1 MEHRLASGL
10 MNRRAFLGSGGA
22 IIVGFSLIGRAV
34 AQVAAPPSAAPAEP
48 EKPEKLPGALDD
60 APFLDS
66 WIRIDAEGITVFT
79 GKAELGQG
87 IRTALLQ
94 CAAEEL
100 EVEASA
106 IRLVT
111 ADTALTPD
119 EGYTAGSQSMQNS
132 GTAIRN
138 AAAQARELL
147 LAAAATKLGTAPD
160 TLKASGGFV
169 SAPDGRRLG
178 YAEVVAGNLLH
189 VNAKPQSSLKAPKD
203 FRIMGKPMQRIDIP
217 AKVLGGV
224 AYVQDLRLEGMLH
237 ARVVRP
243 PGSAARLTEID
254 TSAVE
259 KMPGVVKV
267 VHDGSYLAVI
277 ARQEFEA
284 IRAMRA
290 LGRSARWQ
298 EQDSLP
304 DIARL
309 PQALQELPAEDGIVA
324 ESGTAPAAAAKS
336 YEAVFTRPYQ
346 IHGSIGPSC
355 AVAQL
360 VGDVLTVWTHT
371 QGVYPDRDAIA
382 ELLGMDKTKLRLIHV
397 EGSGCYGHNGAD
409 DAAADAA
416 LLARLVPGTPVRVQ
430 FMRDQEHAWEPY
442 GPAMVTRIA
451 AGIDGD
457 GRISSWNY
465 ELWSNSHSTRPGS
478 AGQLISARYLASPF
492 QPDEQ
497 ELRIAPNGNGD
508 RNANPPYEL
517 PHKHVVWHF
526 MKDMPVRVSALRA
539 LGAYMNVFSIE
550 AAVDELALLAGADPV
565 AFRLAHLKDERA
577 RAVVEAAAKGF
588 GWTTVRPPPG
598 LGRGFAYARYKT
610 SAAFLAIA
618 VEVEVDRTTGRV
630 RMTRATAAI
639 DSGEVVNPDGIR
651 NQTEGG
657 VMQAMSWT
665 LYEAVSFDR
674 RRITSVDWAS
684 YPILRF
690 SAVPETVDVVIMDRP
705 GEPFLGTGEAAQGPT
720 AAAIGNAV
728 RDAIGVRLVDLPL
741 TRDRVRTAV
750 PA

>member
-1 MEHRLASGL
+1 MDDRSRYAV
-10 MNRRAFLGSGGA
+10 MDRRAFLGSAGA
-22 IIVGFSLIGRAV
+22 LIVSFSLATRAV
-34 AQVAAPPSAAPAEP
+34 AQVAAPPAAAPAETP
-48 EKPEKLPGALDD
+48 KLPGALAD
-60 APFLDS
+60 APLLDS
-66 WIRIDAEGITVFT
+66 WIRIDANGKITVFT

-100 EVEASA
+100 EVEAAA
-106 IRLVT
+106 IQLVT
-111 ADTALTPD
+111 ADTASTPD

-138 AAAQARELL
+138 AAAQVRELL
-147 LAAAATKLGTAPD
+147 LDAAASKLGTARNALVIAD
-160 TLKASGGFV
+160 GTV
-169 SAPDGRRLG
+169 SASDGRRLSYG
-178 YAEVVAGNLLH
+178 EIVAGNLLH
-189 VNAKPQSSLKAPKD
+189 VNAKPESLLKQQKD
-203 FRIMGKPMQRIDIP
+203 FRIMGKSMPRVDIP
-217 AKVLGGV
+217 AKVTGGV
-224 AYVQDLRLEGMLH
+224 AYVQDIRLEGMLH

-243 PGSAARLTEID
+243 PGYAARLTQID
-254 TSAVE
+254 TAAAE

-267 VHDGSYLAVI
+267 VRDGSYLAVI
-277 ARQEFEA
+277 ASQEYQA
-284 IRAMRA
+284 VRAMRA
-290 LGRSARWQ
+290 LARGARWQ

-309 PQALQELPAEDGIVA
+309 PQALQAMPVEDGIVA
-324 ESGTAPAAAAKS
+324 ETGTAPAAAKS
-336 YEAVFTRPYQ
+336 FEAVFTRPYQ

-355 AVAQL
+355 AVAQM
-360 VGDVLTVWTHT
+360 VGDELTVWTHT

-382 ELLGMDKTKLRLIHV
+382 ELLGMDKAKLRLIHV

-416 LLARLVPGTPVRVQ
+416 LLARLVPGSPVRVQ
-430 FMRDQEHAWEPY
+430 YMRDQEHAWEPY

-451 AGIDGD
+451 AGLDTA

-465 ELWSNSHSTRPGS
+465 ELWSNNHSTRPGS
-478 AGQLISARYLASPF
+478 AGQLISAGYLAAPF
-492 QPDEQ
+492 PPDEQ

-508 RNANPPYEL
+508 RNADPPYVL

-526 MKDMPVRVSALRA
+526 IKDMPIRVSALRA

-550 AAVDELALLAGADPV
+550 AAVDELANLAGADPV
-565 AFRLAHLKDERA
+565 EFRLAHLDDERA
-577 RAVVEAAAKGF
+577 RAVVEAAAHGF
-588 GWTTVRPPPG
+588 GWTTARPPPG
-598 LGRGFAYARYKT
+598 LGRGFAYARYKN
-610 SAAFLAIA
+610 SAAYLAVA
-618 VEVEVDRTTGRV
+618 VEVEVNRVTGRV

-657 VMQAMSWT
+657 IIQAMSWT
-665 LYEAVSFDR
+665 LYEAVAFDR
-674 RRITSVDWAS
+674 RRITSTDWAS

-690 SAVPETVDVVIMDRP
+690 SAVPDTVDVVIMDRP
-705 GEPFLGTGEAAQGPT
+705 GEKFLGTGEAAQGPT

-728 RDAIGVRLVDLPL
+728 RDALGVRLVDLPL
-741 TRDRVRTAV
+741 TRDRIRTAV